1 MKRAADPVAP
11 SVSLLTET
19 DVLRALSQRCDL
31 AGGQKAWAERHGV
44 ARSVVC
50 ETLAGK
56 RGLSE
61 AIANA
66 AGFVRVTRYVP
77 MKGKPNV

>member
-1 MKRAADPVAP
+1 MAD
-11 SVSLLTET
+11 LLTEA
-19 DVLRALSQRCDL
+19 DVLRALSQRCEL
-31 AGGQKAWAERHGV
+31 AGGQAAWSAQHGI
-44 ARSVVC
+44 ARSVLS
-50 ETLAGK
+50 ETLNAK
-56 RGLSE
+56 RGMSE

>member
-1 MKRAADPVAP
+1 MPE
-11 SVSLLTET
+11 LLAEA
-19 DVLRALSQRCDL
+19 DVLRVLSQRCEL
-31 AGGQKAWAERHGV
+31 AGGQAAWAAERGI
-44 ARSVVC
+44 ARSALC

-66 AGFVRVTRYVP
+66 AGFVRVIRYVP
-77 MKGKPNV
+77 MKGRPNG

>member
-1 MKRAADPVAP
+1 MSDLITEADVI
-11 SVSLLTET
+11 
-19 DVLRALSQRCDL
+19 RALSQRCEL
-31 AGGQKAWAERHGV
+31 AGGQAAWAGQHGI
-44 ARSVVC
+44 ARSTLC

>member
-1 MKRAADPVAP
+1 M
-11 SVSLLTET
+11 LTEA
-19 DVLRALSQRCDL
+19 DVLRALSQRCEL
-31 AGGQKAWAERHGV
+31 AGGQSAWADRFGISRT
-44 ARSVVC
+44 ALC
-50 ETLAGK
+50 ETLGGK

-77 MKGKPNV
+77 MRGTPNG

>member
-1 MKRAADPVAP
+1 MAD
-11 SVSLLTET
+11 LMTEP
-19 DVLRALSQRCDL
+19 DVLRVLSQRCEL
-31 AGGQKAWAERHGV
+31 AGGQAAWAQRHGIS
-44 ARSVVC
+44 RSVLC

-56 RGLSE
+56 RGMSE

-66 AGFVRVTRYVP
+66 AGFVRVTRYVA

>member
-1 MKRAADPVAP
+1 MAD
-11 SVSLLTET
+11 LLTEP
-19 DVLRALSQRCDL
+19 DVLRALSQRCEL
-31 AGGQKAWAERHGV
+31 AGGQAAWAQQHGIS
-44 ARSVVC
+44 RSVLC

-66 AGFVRVTRYVP
+66 AGFVRVTRYVA

>member
-1 MKRAADPVAP
+1 MAD
-11 SVSLLTET
+11 LLTEA
-19 DVLRALSQRCDL
+19 DVLRALSQRCEL
-31 AGGQKAWAERHGV
+31 AGGQSAWAGQHGIT
-44 ARSVVC
+44 RSVLC
-50 ETLAGK
+50 ETLGGK

-77 MKGKPNV
+77 MRGKPNV